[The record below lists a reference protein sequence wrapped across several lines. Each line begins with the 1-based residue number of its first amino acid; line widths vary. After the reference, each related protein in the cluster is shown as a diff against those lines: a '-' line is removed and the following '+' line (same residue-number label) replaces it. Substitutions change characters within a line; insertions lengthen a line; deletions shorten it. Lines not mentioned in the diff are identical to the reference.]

1 MSILTRWTFVLTAA
15 APLVAGVACAGCAG
29 TSTTTSTG
37 GETDILASSGPI
49 PRRSTS
55 VEIDGCS
62 TDSWQNE
69 TLAASATR
77 TVVSEVILM
86 CLAPREDGTIAPG
99 DPSARAALAG
109 TIQTLHELGY
119 SVRLGVSFV
128 DETGARFDGVQSAS
142 WLASETWRDSVIT
155 DIVGF
160 ASDCDGFDLD
170 VERLPDDARDSLDTF
185 VGDLSTS
192 LQTSGKPVGIFALPS
207 TQSPSDVVGG
217 NAFDLPVLA
226 QYVDRLRVATLDL
239 SVGTPGPTL
248 DSGWAVDAIRFAQGQ
263 VSAATSAM
271 PIYDIAAPL
280 YGWDFS
286 EATQRS
292 ITWLEA
298 TGLAQAYGTT
308 PQRMAGGEEQ
318 FFYTDAYGVQHTVVY
333 DDATSTTSFLH
344 AWDTTTLSPSVGVVL
359 WGFGAEDP
367 QTFASIA
374 GALP

>member
-1 MSILTRWTFVLTAA
+1 MSILTKWTFVLAA
-15 APLVAGVACAGCAG
+15 APLLGSLACAGCAG
-29 TSTTTSTG
+29 TSTTSSA

-77 TVVSEVILM
+77 AVVSEVILM

-142 WLASETWRDSVIT
+142 WLASETWRDAVIT

-160 ASDCDGFDLD
+160 APDCDGFDLD

-192 LQTSGKPVGIFALPS
+192 LQPSGKRVGIFVLPS
-207 TQSPSDVVGG
+207 TQSPSDVSGG

-226 QYVDRLRVATLDL
+226 QYVDRLRVATLDF

-248 DSGWAVDAIRFAQGQ
+248 DSGWAVDAVRFAQGQ
-263 VSAATSAM
+263 VSAATSAL

-286 EATQRS
+286 SNTQRS

-298 TGLAQAYGTT
+298 TGLAQTYGVT

-318 FFYTDAYGVQHTVVY
+318 FFYTDEYAVQHTVVY
-333 DDATSTTSFLH
+333 DDASSTTTFLH
-344 AWDTTTLSPSVGVVL
+344 AWDTSTLPASVGVVL

-367 QTFASIA
+367 ETFASIA